1 MFTREEQTSQ
11 ISPVSSAA
19 AQQPKK
25 RPAGDRTPL
34 GNSQAVREQDPGR
47 SRIKSPNNRRS
58 RTLSASSYRQE
69 RDFMGTADRNADEKS
84 PTWDAYV
91 GIDVAKDHW
100 DVYLLPADRWL
111 QVPANDEGME
121 KLLAVLLSL
130 GRVLVVMEATG
141 GYERRLAGDLMTAGL
156 KVSVINPRQARDFAK
171 SMGELAKTDRI
182 DARTLALFGQAVPL
196 RLSEKKSEK
205 EVETDELIGRRR
217 QLVAIQ
223 ATEKTR
229 LHQSKAKA
237 VRKSV
242 SGVLDMVREQI
253 AEIDERLEELVE
265 SDDDWRERMKILQ
278 STPGVGKVTGMTLMA
293 ELPEL
298 GKLNRQ
304 EIAKLVGVAPLNR
317 DSGTKRG
324 KRAIWGGRAPVRSA
338 LYMAAFNATRWNPV
352 IKAYAERLT
361 KANKDFKVV
370 MVACMRKLLV
380 ILNTMIKNG
389 TAWNPKV
396 ACQNP

>member
-1 MFTREEQTSQ
+1 
-11 ISPVSSAA
+11 
-19 AQQPKK
+19 
-25 RPAGDRTPL
+25 
-34 GNSQAVREQDPGR
+34 
-47 SRIKSPNNRRS
+47 
-58 RTLSASSYRQE
+58 
-69 RDFMGTADRNADEKS
+69 MGTADRNENEKS

-91 GIDVAKDHW
+91 GIDVAKNHW
-100 DVYLLPADRWL
+100 DVYLLPVDRWL

-121 KLLAVLLSL
+121 KLLAELRPL

-156 KVSVINPRQARDFAK
+156 EVAVVNPRQARDFAK
-171 SMGELAKTDRI
+171 SMGELAKTDKI
-182 DARTLALFGQAVPL
+182 DARTLALFGQAVPP

-205 EVETDELIGRRR
+205 QLEIDELIGRRR

-229 LHQSKAKA
+229 LHQSKVKT

-242 SGVLDMVREQI
+242 SRLLDTVRDEV
-253 AEIDERLEELVE
+253 AEIDQRLGDLVE
-265 SDDDWRERMKILQ
+265 SDDDWRERMEILK

-304 EIAKLVGVAPLNR
+304 AIAKLVGVAPLNR

-324 KRAIWGGRAPVRSA
+324 KRSIWGGRAPVRSA
-338 LYMAAFNATRWNPV
+338 LYMAAFNACKYNPV
-352 IKAYAERLT
+352 IQAYAERLT
-361 KANKDFKVV
+361 KAKKEFKVV

-380 ILNTMIKNG
+380 ILNTMVKNR
-389 TAWNPKV
+389 TTWNPKV
-396 ACQNP
+396 ACQNS